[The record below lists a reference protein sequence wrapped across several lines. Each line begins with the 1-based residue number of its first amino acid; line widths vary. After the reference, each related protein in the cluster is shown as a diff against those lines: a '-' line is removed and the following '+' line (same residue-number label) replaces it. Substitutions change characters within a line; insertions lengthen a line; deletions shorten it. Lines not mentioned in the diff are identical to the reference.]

1 MIESV
6 DPLFHSERILKRLV
20 CLFYGEDVA
29 VTLSIGTIFCE
40 HFCTRRDNALQ
51 QLDWFCF
58 ALMVRLSSTYFS
70 CISYIPEQVI

>member
-6 DPLFHSERILKRLV
+6 DPLFHSNHIVKRLV
-20 CLFYGEDVA
+20 CLCYGERVA
-29 VTLSIGTIFCE
+29 VTLSTGMVFCE
-40 HFCTRRDNALQ
+40 HFCTHRDNAFQ

-58 ALMVRLSSTYFS
+58 VSMGRLSSTYFP